1 VTLPALNPA
10 GYKYRGLREGLEGW
24 DCFALQTALSIP
36 ADGIFGPQTHAAV
49 VAAQQRHA
57 LEQDGIAGALTQ
69 RALALDLVWPVQSQK
84 GSPPGLLRGQIE
96 HESSFWLG
104 NHSPQYPDGNFD
116 VGVCQRNTRY
126 VDYKGGFNAPVS
138 ITALG
143 INLRAYYDEFAGVAD
158 RRRWGLAAGAWNAPA
173 FACYLANEDGAEVP
187 KNETLKPSASA
198 RQALEAYIAA
208 VTVYVP

>member
-104 NHSPQYPDGNFD
+104 NHSPQY
-116 VGVCQRNTRY
+116 
-126 VDYKGGFNAPVS
+126 KGGFNAPVS